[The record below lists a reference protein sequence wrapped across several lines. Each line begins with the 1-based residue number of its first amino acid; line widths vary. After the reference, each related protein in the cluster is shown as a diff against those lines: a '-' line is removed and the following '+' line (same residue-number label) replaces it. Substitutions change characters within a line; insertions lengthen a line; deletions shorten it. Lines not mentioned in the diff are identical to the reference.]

1 MGIKGVTRLLLASLM
16 LFPAAV
22 GWGAEIHGRSST
34 QLTWF
39 NNELTENTRQV
50 ELGEYLRVG
59 ITNIDKAG
67 KLSIYGYG
75 RGTQD
80 LINGEGLNGRLYYL
94 YGEYRDLFDKAD
106 IKLGRQF
113 VNNAAGSAIID
124 GLQVD
129 IKNVGPVGFTLLG
142 GRDVIFG
149 LNGEIGYSW
158 NTDLGISAYLT
169 GFKQT
174 DAEVSWFRKWDHGD
188 TARDILGMSGKQ
200 YLLNN
205 LKVYANAKYDLTSE
219 IFNEVQAGLKFY
231 PTSNLIFTG
240 EYYQSYATFD
250 TTSIYSVF
258 AVNQYQEGVFRVDY
272 TLNDKFTVNAGYN
285 RQGYGEGAAAN
296 VYHGGLGVRPFEH
309 LRLNVEYDN
318 RTGYYGSTNGVI
330 IDADYEISKKAQVAA
345 GFTYDVYQRDA
356 LTSDE
361 IARRYWLGGK
371 FKVADNMSVSG
382 RIQADVN
389 AQFSHN
395 TSGRV
400 TFDYDF

>member
-1 MGIKGVTRLLLASLM
+1 MGIKGVTRLLLASMM
-16 LFPAAV
+16 LLPATV

-39 NNELTENTRQV
+39 NNEFNDGRQV

-75 RGTQD
+75 RASQD
-80 LINGEGLNGRLYYL
+80 LTNGEGLNGRLYYL

-106 IKLGRQF
+106 IKFGRQF

-124 GLQVD
+124 GLQLDV
-129 IKNVGPVGFTLLG
+129 KNVGPVGFTLLG

-149 LNGEIGYSW
+149 LNGEIGYGW
-158 NTDLGISAYLT
+158 NTDLSVSAYLT

-188 TARDILGMSGKQ
+188 IARDILGLSGKQ

-205 LKVYANAKYDLTSE
+205 LKVYANAKFDLTSE
-219 IFNEVQAGLKFY
+219 VFNEVQAGLKYY
-231 PTSNLIFTG
+231 PTSDLIFTG
-240 EYYQSYATFD
+240 EYYQSYPTFD

-258 AVNQYQEGVFRVDY
+258 AVNEYQEGLFRVDY
-272 TLNDKFTVNAGYN
+272 TINDKVSVNAGYN

-296 VYHGGLGVRPFEH
+296 VYHCGLTVRPIEP
-309 LRLNVEYDN
+309 LRMNVEYDN
-318 RTGYYGSTNGVI
+318 RTGYYGSTNGAI
-330 IDADYEISKKAQVAA
+330 IDANYEITKKAQVAA

-356 LTSDE
+356 LTGDE

-371 FKVADNMSVSG
+371 YKVADNMAVSG

-389 AQFSHN
+389 ARYSHN